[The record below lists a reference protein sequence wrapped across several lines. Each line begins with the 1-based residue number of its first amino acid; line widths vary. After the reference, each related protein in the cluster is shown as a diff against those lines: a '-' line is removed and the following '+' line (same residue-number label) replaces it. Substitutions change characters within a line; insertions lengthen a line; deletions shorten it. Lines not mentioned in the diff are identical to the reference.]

1 MKKIAIIL
9 LPLII
14 LAAFLAIKPP
24 AVTAGNKPVDNQ
36 IIGTDKSTT
45 SKSPSPNQGVAK
57 QPHIKNG
64 KGEDDE
70 RHEGKPR
77 YGGHDDDDYDD

>member
-9 LPLII
+9 LPLIF

-36 IIGTDKSTT
+36 ISVTDKSTT

-57 QPHIKNG
+57 QPHIQKA
-64 KGEDDE
+64 KGEDAE

-77 YGGHDDDDYDD
+77 SGGPDDDDYDD